1 MKPKNIHP
9 SCGLAPVMK
18 ATSRRRAYFANRM
31 CCRKPTV
38 LGDQPEHLSSSAVN
52 NQQKTSGIVLQH
64 LARMLNGF
72 GSKKPLTSEKDS
84 PAARQS
90 KFFAASRL

>member
-1 MKPKNIHP
+1 
-9 SCGLAPVMK
+9 MK
-18 ATSRRRAYFANRM
+18 ANSRRRAYFANRM
-31 CCRKPTV
+31 CCRKPAV